1 MSLKFSDLTVAV
13 LCVLAVIA
21 TYGLAGMFDAHDFE
35 SDAEKDRREWMAAIS
50 VCHRAYGPSTQPE
63 YDDRGHLV
71 CVSRRGEVLAYRGGK

>member
-1 MSLKFSDLTVAV
+1 MTHRFINWAIALAILIVMAAV
-13 LCVLAVIA
+13 QQL
-21 TYGLAGMFDAHDFE
+21 DPHDFE
-35 SDAEKDRREWMAAIS
+35 SDAVKERREWMTAIS